1 MIRLLHLLKQLL
13 MSESAEQHL
22 IWTLVGKLQHIKP
35 LIPAGKFS
43 IDHLIRAN
51 SHSLIRTD
59 LVVLTPAMKRQMWFW
74 FTMLRMCSRK
84 CAIPDPDYGLP
95 PWALDIY
102 TDSAGGS
109 PEGNRGAGVV
119 CSFWWAFLP
128 WSHKIN
134 RGGKSSNG
142 RSLAHMMSA
151 LELIGPLIAISSGYQ
166 WCRNNP
172 IHFWVDNAGSVFIWK
187 KGYSSS
193 CLLSSTLVKA
203 ISSVAAGL
211 GCHVDITKITRCST
225 PLAQMADALSKCA
238 FSRFWDLAKRAGF
251 SYLPLEPAWIP
262 LSLVSWVNDPV
273 PDDNHGNKILCE
285 LAKRTLVLGVNC

>member
-1 MIRLLHLLKQLL
+1 M
-13 MSESAEQHL
+13 
-22 IWTLVGKLQHIKP
+22 
-35 LIPAGKFS
+35 
-43 IDHLIRAN
+43 
-51 SHSLIRTD
+51 
-59 LVVLTPAMKRQMWFW
+59 VLTPAMKRQMWFW
-74 FTMLRMCSRK
+74 FTMLRMCSGK

-172 IHFWVDNAGSVFIWK
+172 IRFWVDNAGSVFIWK
-187 KGYSSS
+187 KGYRSS
-193 CLLSSTLVKA
+193 CLLLSTLVKA

-211 GCHVDITKITRCST
+211 GCHVDITKITVV
-225 PLAQMADALSKCA
+225 L
-238 FSRFWDLAKRAGF
+238 
-251 SYLPLEPAWIP
+251 LP
-262 LSLVSWVNDPV
+262 
-273 PDDNHGNKILCE
+273 
-285 LAKRTLVLGVNC
+285 